1 MSEKERPEHPLLRI
15 FDQVTSWIDITI
27 YGIMICVVL
36 LQIVA
41 RVLLPKVPPWTEE
54 LSRYLQVYLVAVGA
68 GLAIKHDSFVSIE
81 TIFHYVKNRSG
92 LLLKIAGQV
101 VNLILF
107 AFFFVA
113 SFDMYQLGIP
123 RTAVTMPSITMNLVY
138 FSMILMSFN
147 VLFHLLRKIWGL
159 AQQLR
164 KGGVEQC

>member
-1 MSEKERPEHPLLRI
+1 MSGKEYPENPLLRT
-15 FDQVTSWIDITI
+15 FDRVTTWVDIAI

-81 TIFHYVKNRSG
+81 TIFHYMKNRSS
-92 LLLKIAGQV
+92 LLLKIVGQA
-101 VNLILF
+101 VNLVLF
-107 AFFFVA
+107 VFFFVA

-123 RTAVTMPSITMNLVY
+123 RTAVTMPSITMNMVY

-147 VLFHLLRKIWGL
+147 VILHLARKIWGL
-159 AQQLR
+159 VQQLR
-164 KGGVEQC
+164 KGG